1 MRNFINWGL
10 FIALSLI
17 WGSSFI
23 MMKKGMVA
31 LSAYQV
37 ASLRILSS
45 GIFMAPMLYN
55 AVRRIPKDK
64 VLMVLLSGILGSL
77 LPAYLFCLA
86 QTRVNSS
93 MAGSLNALTPIF
105 VLVVGALFF
114 SLKTS
119 LIRIL
124 GIILSFSGTLLL
136 FYGQQGGSSQSD
148 IFYTFLIVIATLS
161 YGININLVNR
171 HLRGMNSMDI
181 AAMALF
187 FIAIPALIYLWMG
200 DFSQVSFRDPE
211 VRVSIGFSLLLG
223 ILSTAIASVLY
234 YMLIKRTGPVFSST
248 VTYGIPVVAIF
259 WGMSFGEPIGISHLA
274 GLILILAG
282 VFLATRISAAR
293 EG

>member
-10 FIALSLI
+10 FVALSLI

-31 LSAYQV
+31 LTAYQV
-37 ASLRILSS
+37 ASLRIVSS
-45 GIFMAPMLYN
+45 GIFMIPMLFN
-55 AVRRIPKDK
+55 AIRRIPGDK
-64 VLMVLLSGILGSL
+64 IFMVLLSGILGSL

-105 VLVVGALFF
+105 VLLVGALFF
-114 SLKTS
+114 RLKTS
-119 LIRIL
+119 LLRIL

-136 FYGQQGGSSQSD
+136 FAGQPGSSGQSD
-148 IFYTFLIVIATLS
+148 IFFTFLIVLATLS

-171 HLRGMNSMDI
+171 HLKGINSMDI

-187 FIAIPALIYLWMG
+187 SIAIPALIFLWQSG
-200 DFSQVSFRDPE
+200 FGQISFRDPG
-211 VRVSIGFSLLLG
+211 VRLSIGFSLLLG
-223 ILSTAIASVLY
+223 VLSTAIASVLY

-248 VTYGIPVVAIF
+248 VTYGIPVVAIL
-259 WGMSFGEPIGISHLA
+259 WGLSYGEPIGAGHLA

-282 VFLATRISAAR
+282 VFLATRVQAAR
-293 EG
+293 EA